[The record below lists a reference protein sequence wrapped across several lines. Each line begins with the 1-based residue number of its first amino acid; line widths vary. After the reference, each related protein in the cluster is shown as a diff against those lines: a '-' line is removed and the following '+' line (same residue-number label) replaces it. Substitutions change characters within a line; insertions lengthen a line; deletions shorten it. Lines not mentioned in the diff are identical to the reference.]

1 MTAFAP
7 GPRPALDDIPGSLIR
22 EVSEAG
28 RDIPGLIRLF
38 FGEPDTVTPP
48 FIREAAKA
56 ALDAG
61 HTFYAPNP
69 GIAPLRE
76 AIARYLA
83 RNGRPVVPERVAA
96 TASGVNALMLVAQA
110 LLDPGDRVTIPM
122 PAWPNM
128 DGIARVM
135 GARVAP
141 VPLRIANGAWRID
154 MDELLAAVTP
164 ATRLLFLNSPGNPTG
179 WTLSAAEQR
188 VILDHCR
195 CTGTWILADDVYE
208 RLYFA
213 GDAAPSF
220 LQVADPQDRVVSVN
234 SFSKSWSMTGWRLG
248 WIVAPPALMD
258 SIAKLNEFNMSSAA
272 TFVQHAGVA
281 ALDHGDDF
289 IAQTRLRH
297 RAARD
302 LALDILGD
310 VPGVTA
316 PRPDGAMYLFLRIA
330 GCTDSLALAKS
341 LLTDAGV
348 GLAPGAAFGTG
359 GEGHL
364 RLCFAQSEER
374 LRMACTRL
382 AGALIARRPSRAEAL
397 HIKNNNTVTSEP
409 CRGAIRL
416 RGRRPGLPPGEARGG

>member
-1 MTAFAP
+1 MTNFP
-7 GPRPALDDIPGSLIR
+7 TGPRAALDAIPGSLIR

-28 RDIPGLIRLF
+28 RGIPGLIRLF
-38 FGEPDTVTPP
+38 FGEPDTVTPA

-61 HTFYAPNP
+61 ETFYAPNP

-76 AIARYLA
+76 AIARYLV
-83 RNGRPVVPERVAA
+83 RNGRPVGPGRVAV
-96 TASGVNALMLVAQA
+96 TASGVNALMLVGQA
-110 LLDPGDRVTIPM
+110 LLDPGDEVVIPM

-135 GARVAP
+135 GARVTP
-141 VPLRIANGAWRID
+141 LPLRIANGVWRVD
-154 MDELLAAVTP
+154 MDELLATVTP
-164 ATRLLFLNSPGNPTG
+164 RTRMIFLNSPGNPTG
-179 WTLSAAEQR
+179 WTLSAEEQR
-188 VILDHCR
+188 IILDHCR
-195 CTGTWILADDVYE
+195 RTGTWILADDVYE

-220 LQVADPQDRVVSVN
+220 LSIATPEDRVVSVN

-258 SIAKLNEFNMSSAA
+258 SIAKLNEFNMSSAP

-281 ALDHGDDF
+281 ALDHGDGF
-289 IAQTRLRH
+289 VAESQARY

-302 LALDILGD
+302 IAHDILGA

-316 PRPDGAMYLFLRIA
+316 PRPDGAMYLFLRVE
-330 GCTDSLALAKS
+330 GCTDSVALAIS
-341 LLTDAGV
+341 LLTSAGV
-348 GLAPGAAFGTG
+348 GLAPGAAFGAG

-364 RLCFAQSEER
+364 RLCFAQSEDR
-374 LRMACTRL
+374 LRTAC
-382 AGALIARRPSRAEAL
+382 ARVAQVLSDRA
-397 HIKNNNTVTSEP
+397 
-409 CRGAIRL
+409 
-416 RGRRPGLPPGEARGG
+416 ARG

>member
-1 MTAFAP
+1 MMLHPT
-7 GPRPALDDIPGSLIR
+7 GPRPALDAIPGSLIR

-38 FGEPDTVTPP
+38 FGEPDTVTPA
-48 FIREAAKA
+48 FIRDAAKA

-69 GIAPLRE
+69 GIAPLRD
-76 AIARYLA
+76 AVSRYLT
-83 RNGRPVVPERVAA
+83 RNGRPVGADRVAV

-110 LLDPGDRVTIPM
+110 LLSPGDRVVIPM

-135 GARVAP
+135 GAEVT
-141 VPLRIANGAWRID
+141 PLPIRIANGVWRVD
-154 MDELLAAVTP
+154 LDELLATVTP
-164 ATRLLFLNSPGNPTG
+164 DTRLLFLNSPGNPTG
-179 WTLSAAEQR
+179 WTLTAEEQR

-195 CTGTWILADDVYE
+195 KTGTWILADDVYE

-220 LQVADPQDRVVSVN
+220 LSIATDRDRVVSVN

-258 SIAKLNEFNMSSAA
+258 SLAKLNEFNMSSAP
-272 TFVQHAGVA
+272 TFVQHAGVV
-281 ALDHGDDF
+281 ALDQGDAF
-289 IAQTRLRH
+289 IAETQVRY
-297 RAARD
+297 RACRD
-302 LALDILGD
+302 LALGILGA

-316 PRPDGAMYLFLRIA
+316 PRPDGAMYLFLKVD

-341 LLTDAGV
+341 LLTSAGV
-348 GLAPGAAFGTG
+348 GLAPGAAFGAG

-364 RLCFAQSEER
+364 RLCFAQSEDR
-374 LRMACTRL
+374 LRSACKNL
-382 AGALIARRPSRAEAL
+382 AQALSARAA
-397 HIKNNNTVTSEP
+397 K
-409 CRGAIRL
+409 G
-416 RGRRPGLPPGEARGG
+416 

>member
-1 MTAFAP
+1 MPFPT

-22 EVSEAG
+22 EVAEVG
-28 RDIPGLIRLF
+28 HGMPGLIRLF
-38 FGEPDTVTPP
+38 FGEPDTVTPG
-48 FIREAAKA
+48 FIRDAAKA

-61 HTFYAPNP
+61 ETFYAPNP

-83 RNGRPVVPERVAA
+83 RNGRAIGPERIAV

-110 LLDPGDRVTIPM
+110 LLDPGDEVVIPM

-135 GARVAP
+135 GARVTP
-141 VPLRIANGAWRID
+141 LPLRIANGVWRVD

-164 ATRLLFLNSPGNPTG
+164 ATRMLFLNSPGNPTG
-179 WTLSAAEQR
+179 WTLGAEDQR

-195 CTGTWILADDVYE
+195 RTGTWILSDDVYE
-208 RLYFA
+208 RLYFPA
-213 GDAAPSF
+213 AAAPSF
-220 LQVADPQDRVVSVN
+220 LSIATEQDRVVSTN

-248 WIVAPPALMD
+248 WIAAPPALMD
-258 SIAKLNEFNMSSAA
+258 TLAKLNEFNMSSAP

-281 ALDHGDDF
+281 ALDQGDAF
-289 IAQTRLRH
+289 IAETRARY
-297 RAARD
+297 RACRD
-302 LALDILGD
+302 LALGILGA
-310 VPGVTA
+310 VPGVTV
-316 PRPDGAMYLFLRIA
+316 PRPDGAMYLFLRVE

-341 LLTDAGV
+341 LLTRAGV
-348 GLAPGAAFGTG
+348 GLAPGAAFGAG

-374 LRMACTRL
+374 LMTACIRL
-382 AGALIARRPSRAEAL
+382 AQVLAEGAGRA
-397 HIKNNNTVTSEP
+397 
-409 CRGAIRL
+409 
-416 RGRRPGLPPGEARGG
+416 

>member
-1 MTAFAP
+1 MTTHP
-7 GPRPALDDIPGSLIR
+7 TGPRAALDAIEGSLIR

-28 RDIPGLIRLF
+28 RGIPGLVRLF
-38 FGEPDTVTPP
+38 FGEPDTVTPA

-61 HTFYAPNP
+61 ETFYAPNP
-69 GIAPLRE
+69 GIAPLRD
-76 AIARYLA
+76 AIARYLT
-83 RNGRPVVPERVAA
+83 RNGRPVGPGRVAV

-110 LLDPGDRVTIPM
+110 LLDPGDRVVIPM

-128 DGIARVM
+128 DGIARVL

-141 VPLRIANGAWRID
+141 LPLRIENGLWRVD
-154 MDELLAAVTP
+154 LDELLAAVTP

-188 VILDHCR
+188 IILDHCR
-195 CTGTWILADDVYE
+195 RTGTWILADDVYE
-208 RLYFA
+208 RLFFA

-220 LQVADPQDRVVSVN
+220 LSIATPEDRVVSVN

-258 SIAKLNEFNMSSAA
+258 SLAKLNEFNMSSAA

-281 ALDHGDDF
+281 ALDRGDGF
-289 IAQTRLRH
+289 IAETQARY
-297 RAARD
+297 RACRD
-302 LALDILGD
+302 LAVEILGT

-316 PRPDGAMYLFLRIA
+316 PRPDGAMYLFLKVA
-330 GCTDSLALAKS
+330 ACTDSVALAKS
-341 LLTDAGV
+341 LLHSAGV
-348 GLAPGAAFGTG
+348 GLAPGAAFGAG

-364 RLCFAQSEER
+364 RLCFAQTEER
-374 LRMACTRL
+374 LRTACTRVAQSL
-382 AGALIARRPSRAEAL
+382 TDHA
-397 HIKNNNTVTSEP
+397 
-409 CRGAIRL
+409 
-416 RGRRPGLPPGEARGG
+416 ARG

>member
-1 MTAFAP
+1 MTLHP
-7 GPRPALDDIPGSLIR
+7 TGPRPALDAIPGSLIR

-38 FGEPDTVTPP
+38 FGEPDTVTPA
-48 FIREAAKA
+48 FIRDAAKA

-69 GIAPLRE
+69 GIAPLRD
-76 AIARYLA
+76 AVSRYLT
-83 RNGRPVVPERVAA
+83 RHGRPVGADRVAV

-110 LLDPGDRVTIPM
+110 LLSPGDRVVIPM

-135 GARVAP
+135 GAEVT
-141 VPLRIANGAWRID
+141 PLPIRIANGVWRVD
-154 MDELLAAVTP
+154 LDELLATVTP

-179 WTLSAAEQR
+179 WTLTAEEQR

-195 CTGTWILADDVYE
+195 RTGTWILADDVYE

-213 GDAAPSF
+213 GNAAPSF
-220 LQVADPQDRVVSVN
+220 LSIATAQDRVISVN

-258 SIAKLNEFNMSSAA
+258 SLAKLNEFNMSSAP
-272 TFVQHAGVA
+272 TFVQHAGVV
-281 ALDHGDDF
+281 ALDQGDAF
-289 IAQTRLRH
+289 IAETQARYRTC
-297 RAARD
+297 RD
-302 LALDILGD
+302 LALDILGA

-316 PRPDGAMYLFLRIA
+316 PRPDGAMYLFLKVA
-330 GCTDSLALAKS
+330 GCTDSVALAKE
-341 LLTDAGV
+341 LLTSAGV
-348 GLAPGAAFGTG
+348 GLAPGAAFGSG
-359 GEGHL
+359 GEGYL

-374 LRMACTRL
+374 LRRACTNL
-382 AGALIARRPSRAEAL
+382 AQALAARAA
-397 HIKNNNTVTSEP
+397 K
-409 CRGAIRL
+409 G
-416 RGRRPGLPPGEARGG
+416 

>member
-1 MTAFAP
+1 MTP
-7 GPRPALDDIPGSLIR
+7 HTTGPRPALDAIEGSLIR

-28 RDIPGLIRLF
+28 RNIPGLIRLF
-38 FGEPDTVTPP
+38 FGEPDTVTPA
-48 FIREAAKA
+48 FIRDAAKA

-76 AIARYLA
+76 AIARYLT
-83 RNGRPVVPERVAA
+83 RNGRPVEAPQVAV
-96 TASGVNALMLVAQA
+96 TASGVNALMLVVQA
-110 LLDPGDRVTIPM
+110 LLDPGDRVVIPM

-128 DGIARVM
+128 DGIARVL

-141 VPLRIANGAWRID
+141 LPLRIANGVWRVD
-154 MDELLAAVTP
+154 LDELVAAVTP
-164 ATRLLFLNSPGNPTG
+164 DTRLLFLNSPGNPTG
-179 WTLSAAEQR
+179 WTLTAEEQR

-195 CTGTWILADDVYE
+195 RTGTWILADDVYE

-220 LQVADPQDRVVSVN
+220 LSIATPQDRVVSVN

-258 SIAKLNEFNMSSAA
+258 SLAKLNEFNMSSAP
-272 TFVQHAGVA
+272 TFVQHAGVV
-281 ALDHGDDF
+281 ALDEGDAF
-289 IAQTRLRH
+289 IAETQARY

-302 LALDILGD
+302 LAHGILGA

-316 PRPDGAMYLFLRIA
+316 PRPEGAMYLFLKVA
-330 GCTDSLALAKS
+330 GCTDSVALAKS
-341 LLTDAGV
+341 LLHSAGV
-348 GLAPGAAFGTG
+348 GLAPGAAFGAG

-364 RLCFAQSEER
+364 RLCFAQSEDR
-374 LRMACTRL
+374 LRTACTRL
-382 AGALIARRPSRAEAL
+382 AQSLADFAAKG
-397 HIKNNNTVTSEP
+397 
-409 CRGAIRL
+409 
-416 RGRRPGLPPGEARGG
+416 